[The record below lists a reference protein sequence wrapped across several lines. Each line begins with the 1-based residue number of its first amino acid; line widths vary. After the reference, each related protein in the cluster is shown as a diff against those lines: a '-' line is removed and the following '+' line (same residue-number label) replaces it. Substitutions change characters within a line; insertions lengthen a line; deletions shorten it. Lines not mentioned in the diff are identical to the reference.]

1 MNDSLKLLPDFMSQL
16 DSQFTYEE
24 LFMMIQKLGVAI
36 LVGVLIGIERER
48 SFSDNKKS
56 FAGIRTFPFVA
67 IFGFLGA
74 FISTFTHFTIYLT
87 FFVVFSVLV
96 ISSYVQSAKEGKIGI
111 TTEISSMLVFICGS
125 LIYWNYIR
133 LAAIIAVVLAL
144 FLSLKI
150 QLHTFVETVS
160 DEDITAVLKLG
171 IVTIIILPLLPDKYF
186 GPYET
191 FNLRVLWYMV
201 IFVAALSFVG
211 YILTKYVGVKKGI
224 SLTSIFGGLV
234 SSTALTYSFAK
245 RSKISQTVSSN
256 LAAGII
262 IASTIVYP
270 KVFFEILVVNKNL
283 LPHIWLQLLLIMI
296 SGVVFSA
303 FLWEKSK
310 QEEIGEITLKN
321 PFELKSALLFGLI
334 FGAILFLSK
343 FSQIYLGEGGSY
355 LLSVIAGLTNI
366 DAITLSMA
374 QLAGKE
380 ISNEVAANSIIFAA
394 LSNVIFKASVV
405 IFIASEPLKKIALKG
420 FGALAATAAII
431 LIYSILL

>member
-1 MNDSLKLLPDFMSQL
+1 MEDSLKLLPELFSSL
-16 DSQFTYEE
+16 DSQLSYEE
-24 LFMMIQKLGVAI
+24 LFLVIQKLGIAI
-36 LVGVLIGIERER
+36 LIGVLIGIEREKT
-48 SFSDNKKS
+48 FSENKKS

-67 IFGFLGA
+67 LFGFLGA
-74 FISTFTHFTIYLT
+74 FISAFTHYSVYLT
-87 FFVVFSVLV
+87 FFIVYSVLV
-96 ISSYVQSAKEGKIGI
+96 ISSYIQSAKDGKIGI

-125 LIYWNYIR
+125 LVYWNYIR

-186 GPYET
+186 GPFQT
-191 FNLRVLWYMV
+191 FNLRILWYMV

-211 YILTKYVGVKKGI
+211 YILTKYIGLKKGI
-224 SLTSIFGGLV
+224 SLTSLFGGLV
-234 SSTALTYSFAK
+234 SSTALTYSFSK
-245 RSKISQTVSSN
+245 RSKISEMLSAN
-256 LAAGII
+256 LAAGIV

-270 KVFFEILVVNKNL
+270 KVFLEILVVNRNL
-283 LPHIWLQLLLIMI
+283 IAYVWIQLLLIFL
-296 SGVVFSA
+296 SGVVISRI
-303 FLWEKSK
+303 LWKVSK
-310 QEEIGEITLKN
+310 KEEVAEVTLKN

-343 FSQIYLGEGGSY
+343 LSQYYFGEGGSY

-380 ISNEVAANSIIFAA
+380 ISNEVAANSIIFAT
-394 LSNVIFKASVV
+394 LSNIIFKASVV
-405 IFIASEPLKKIALKG
+405 LFIGSTQLRKTALKG
-420 FGALAATAAII
+420 FGVIALTASLI
-431 LIYSILL
+431 LIYSILF